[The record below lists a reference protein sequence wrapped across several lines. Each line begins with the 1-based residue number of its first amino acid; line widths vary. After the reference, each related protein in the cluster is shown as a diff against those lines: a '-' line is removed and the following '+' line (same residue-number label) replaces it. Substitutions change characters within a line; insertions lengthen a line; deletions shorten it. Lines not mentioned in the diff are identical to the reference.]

1 MIRYC
6 DSNRNQMFTSRTASL
21 HISMGLF
28 DKFNRESSAEPSAW
42 ARGLA
47 KTRAIL
53 TADVM
58 DLMRGRLTLDENV
71 LEELETR
78 LLLADTGIEATELIL
93 QKLRDAFTV
102 GVVGSGAALIT
113 RLKEIMLE
121 LLGPDPAT
129 EISAQRPHSILMVG
143 VNGSGKTT
151 AIAKLAQR
159 YRQAGYSVLLAAGD
173 TFRAAAVDQLKVWA
187 ERSGVPVVAQGTGA
201 DPAAVVYDALQAA
214 RNRGIDVLL
223 ADTAGRLHTQGG
235 LMDEL
240 KKIKRVMQKLDNS
253 APQQTL
259 LVIDAG
265 LGQNALQQ
273 ARQFHEAVGVTGLV
287 LTKMDGTAKG
297 GIVFAIRQQLK
308 LPILYI
314 GTGEGIDDLQVFK
327 AKSFVDALLD

>member
-1 MIRYC
+1 
-6 DSNRNQMFTSRTASL
+6 
-21 HISMGLF
+21 MGLF
-28 DKFNRESSAEPSAW
+28 DKFNRQSQEALTREPSAW

-53 TADVM
+53 TADVT
-58 DLMRGRLTLDENV
+58 DLMRGRLTLDESV

-78 LLLADTGIEATELIL
+78 LWMADTGIEATELIL
-93 QKLRDAFTV
+93 QKLRAAFTL
-102 GVVGSGAALIT
+102 GVAGGGDTLTA
-113 RLKEIMLE
+113 RLKQIMLE

-129 EISAQRPHSILMVG
+129 EISAQRPHSVLMVG
-143 VNGSGKTT
+143 INGSGKTT
-151 AIAKLAQR
+151 SIAKLAQR
-159 YRQAGYSVLLAAGD
+159 YRNSNYSVLLAAGD

-187 ERSGVPVVAQGTGA
+187 ERSGVPVVAQGAGA

-240 KKIKRVMQKLDNS
+240 KKIKRVMQKLDPS
-253 APQQTL
+253 APHQTL

-273 ARQFHEAVGVTGLV
+273 ARQFHEAVGVSGLV

-314 GTGEGIDDLQVFK
+314 GTGEGIDDLQMFH

>member
-1 MIRYC
+1 
-6 DSNRNQMFTSRTASL
+6 
-21 HISMGLF
+21 MGLF
-28 DKFNRESSAEPSAW
+28 DKFNRQSQEALTREPSAW

-53 TADVM
+53 TADVT
-58 DLMRGRLTLDENV
+58 DLMRGRLTLDESV

-78 LLLADTGIEATELIL
+78 LLMADTGIEATELIL
-93 QKLRDAFTV
+93 QKLRAAFTL
-102 GVVGSGAALIT
+102 GVAGGGDTLTA
-113 RLKEIMLE
+113 RLKQIMLE

-129 EISAQRPHSILMVG
+129 EISAQRPHSVLMVG
-143 VNGSGKTT
+143 INGSGKTT
-151 AIAKLAQR
+151 SIAKLAQR
-159 YRQAGYSVLLAAGD
+159 YRNSNYSVLLAAGD
-173 TFRAAAVDQLKVWA
+173 TFRAAAVDQLKIWA
-187 ERSGVPVVAQGTGA
+187 ERSGVPVVAQGAGA

-240 KKIKRVMQKLDNS
+240 KKIKRVMQKLDPS
-253 APQQTL
+253 APHQTL

-273 ARQFHEAVGVTGLV
+273 ARQFHEAVGVSGLV

-314 GTGEGIDDLQVFK
+314 GTGEGIDDLQMFH

>member
-1 MIRYC
+1 
-6 DSNRNQMFTSRTASL
+6 
-21 HISMGLF
+21 MGLF
-28 DKFNRESSAEPSAW
+28 DKFIRQPQQEPSTAQPAAPEPAAKDKQPSAW

-58 DLMRGRLTLDENV
+58 DLMRGRLTLDESV

-78 LLLADTGIEATELIL
+78 LLLADAGIEATEIIL
-93 QKLRDAFTV
+93 RKLREAFTL
-102 GVVGSGAALIT
+102 GVVGSGGALMT
-113 RLKEIMLE
+113 RLKQIMTE
-121 LLGPDPAT
+121 LLGPDPIA
-129 EISAQRPHSILMVG
+129 EISAQRPHSILIVG

-151 AIAKLAQR
+151 TLAKLAHR
-159 YRQAGYSVLLAAGD
+159 YREAGRSVLLAAGD
-173 TFRAAAVDQLKVWA
+173 TFRAAAIDQLKVWA
-187 ERSGVPVVAQGTGA
+187 ERSGVPVVAQGAGA

-223 ADTAGRLHTQGG
+223 ADTAGRLHTQSG

-240 KKIKRVMQKLDNS
+240 KKVKRVMQKLDPS

-265 LGQNALQQ
+265 IGQNALQQ
-273 ARQFHEAVGVTGLV
+273 ARQFHEAVGVTGLI
-287 LTKMDGTAKG
+287 LTKLDGTAKG

-308 LPILYI
+308 LPVLYV
-314 GTGEGIDDLQVFK
+314 GTGESIDDLQLFS
-327 AKSFVDALLD
+327 ARSFVNALLD

>member
-1 MIRYC
+1 VHPQPEY
-6 DSNRNQMFTSRTASL
+6 Q
-21 HISMGLF
+21 MGLF
-28 DKFNRESSAEPSAW
+28 DKFNQASTKKPSDRESPSKEPSSW

-53 TADVM
+53 TADVL
-58 DLMRGRLTLDENV
+58 DLMRGRLTLDEGV

-78 LLLADTGIEATELIL
+78 LLLADTGIEATEIIL
-93 QKLRDAFTV
+93 QQLRAAFTV
-102 GVVGSGAALIT
+102 GVVGSGGALIA
-113 RLKEIMLE
+113 RLKQIMLDF
-121 LLGPDPAT
+121 LGPDPAI
-129 EISAQRPHSILMVG
+129 EIAAQRPHSILMVG

-159 YRQAGYSVLLAAGD
+159 YRASGYSVLLAAGD

-187 ERSGVPVVAQGTGA
+187 ERSQVPLVAQGAGA

-214 RNRGIDVLL
+214 RTRGIDVML

-240 KKIKRVMQKLDNS
+240 KKIKRVMQKLDPA

-265 LGQNALQQ
+265 IGQNALQQ
-273 ARQFHEAVGVTGLV
+273 ARQFHAAVGVTGLV

-308 LPILYI
+308 LPVLYI
-314 GTGEGIDDLQVFK
+314 GTGESIDDLQMFK

>member
-6 DSNRNQMFTSRTASL
+6 DPNRNQMFTLHSASRRTN
-21 HISMGLF
+21 MGLF
-28 DKFNRESSAEPSAW
+28 DKLKQQSQEPSAW

-53 TADVM
+53 TADVT
-58 DLMRGRLTLDENV
+58 DLMRGRLTLDESV

-78 LLLADTGIEATELIL
+78 LLMADTGIEATELIL
-93 QKLRDAFTV
+93 QKLRAAFTL
-102 GVVGSGAALIT
+102 GVVGGGTLTA
-113 RLKEIMLE
+113 RLKQIMLE
-121 LLGPDPAT
+121 LLGPDPAL
-129 EISAQRPHSILMVG
+129 EISAQRPHSVLMVG
-143 VNGSGKTT
+143 INGSGKTT
-151 AIAKLAQR
+151 SIAKLAQR
-159 YRQAGYSVLLAAGD
+159 YRNSNYSVLLAAGD

-187 ERSGVPVVAQGTGA
+187 ERSGVPVVAQGAGA

-214 RNRGIDVLL
+214 RNRGVDVLL

-240 KKIKRVMQKLDNS
+240 KKIKRVMQKLDPS
-253 APQQTL
+253 APHQTL

-273 ARQFHEAVGVTGLV
+273 ARQFHEAVGISGLV

-297 GIVFAIRQQLK
+297 GIVFAIRQRLK

-314 GTGEGIDDLQVFK
+314 GTGESIDDFQLFH

>member
-1 MIRYC
+1 
-6 DSNRNQMFTSRTASL
+6 
-21 HISMGLF
+21 MGLF
-28 DKFNRESSAEPSAW
+28 DKFSKESQQKPPTKPADKEPPAKGPSSW

-58 DLMRGRLTLDENV
+58 DLMRGRLTLDESV

-78 LLLADTGIEATELIL
+78 LLLADTGIEATEIIL
-93 QKLRDAFTV
+93 QKLREAFTL
-102 GVVGSGAALIT
+102 GAVGSAGALTA
-113 RLKEIMLE
+113 RLKQIMLE
-121 LLGPDPAT
+121 LLGPDPVT

-151 AIAKLAQR
+151 AIAKLAHR
-159 YRQAGYSVLLAAGD
+159 YREAGYSVLLAAGD

-187 ERSGVPVVAQGTGA
+187 ERSQVPVVAQGAGA

-223 ADTAGRLHTQGG
+223 ADTAGRLHTQSG

-240 KKIKRVMQKLDNS
+240 KKIKRVMQKLDAS

-265 LGQNALQQ
+265 IGQNALQQ

-308 LPILYI
+308 LPLLYV
-314 GTGEGIDDLQVFK
+314 GTGESIEDLQAFS
-327 AKSFVDALLD
+327 AKSFVDALLE